1 MEIKIGSVVRSKAGR
16 DKGMLFLAVDVA
28 DGYAYVADGKLRK
41 RENPKKKKI
50 KHLQGTHYVTDE
62 DFSENYRVRS
72 ILAEYLK
79 RV

>member
-16 DKGMLFLAVDVA
+16 DKGNLFLVVDVR

-41 RENPKKKKI
+41 TEKPKKKKL
-50 KHLQGTHYVTDE
+50 KHLQGTYYVTEE
-62 DFSENYRVRS
+62 DFSENFRVRS